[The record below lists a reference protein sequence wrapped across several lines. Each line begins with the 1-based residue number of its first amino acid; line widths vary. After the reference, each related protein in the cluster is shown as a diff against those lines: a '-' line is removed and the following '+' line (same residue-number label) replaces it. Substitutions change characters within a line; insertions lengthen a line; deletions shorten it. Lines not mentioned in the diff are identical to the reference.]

1 MNEPPGAILIATR
14 DAVVRLPAGDGAFE
28 PVRGLDDRSPTC
40 LAAAPGGGGPAWCG
54 TTDAGVYRSDDGGR
68 SWYAAGLPG
77 AHVTALTVDPVEEG
91 VAWAGTEPS
100 AVWRGRWASSH
111 AAGVP
116 DAGGL
121 GSDAAA
127 VGGRDDDRV
136 PVGGRDDGPVP
147 VEWERREGLLDL
159 PSSGD
164 WSFPPR
170 PETHHVRWIACHPS
184 EAGRLWVAVEAGALV
199 WTTDGGA
206 TWHDRVD
213 GSPHDTHE
221 LAIHPARP
229 NLLRVAAGD
238 GYFESPDAGRRWSSP
253 MDGLEVAYLRS
264 VAVAP
269 DDPDTVI
276 VSAASTAR
284 SAYAAF
290 RGDGRLYR
298 RQGGGRWERV
308 RHGWPEPADTMAPL
322 LVTDPPRGRILAA
335 DERGVHASSD
345 GGRSWETLACFAEP
359 PAWLRGVA
367 VLTRARAS

>member
-1 MNEPPGAILIATR
+1 MTGASGTVLVATR
-14 DAVVRLPAGDGAFE
+14 DAVVRLEPDGDRFL
-28 PVRGLDDRSPTC
+28 PVRGMKERHPTC
-40 LAAAPGGGGPAWCG
+40 LATAPGSGGPAWCG

-68 SWYAAGLPG
+68 SWHAAGLPG
-77 AHVTALTVDPVEEG
+77 AHVTALTVDPMEEG
-91 VAWAGTEPS
+91 VVWAGTEPS

-111 AAGVP
+111 AAGALG
-116 DAGGL
+116 AGGL

-127 VGGRDDDRV
+127 VGGRDVD
-136 PVGGRDDGPVP
+136 PAP
-147 VEWERREGLLDL
+147 VEWERREGLVDL

-170 PETHHVRWIACHPS
+170 PETHHVRWIARHPS

-229 NLLRVAAGD
+229 DLLRIAAGD
-238 GYFESPDAGRRWSSP
+238 GYFESPDAGRSWSSP
-253 MDGLEVAYLRS
+253 MDGLEVGYLRS

-284 SAYAAF
+284 SAYGTF
-290 RGDGRLYR
+290 RADGRLYR

-308 RHGWPEPADTMAPL
+308 RHGWPDPPDTIAPL
-322 LVTDPPRGRILAA
+322 LVADPPRGRILAA

-345 GGRSWETLACFAEP
+345 GGGSWETLARFAEP

-367 VLTRARAS
+367 VLT

>member
-1 MNEPPGAILIATR
+1 MNEPSGTVLVATR

-28 PVRGLDDRSPTC
+28 PAWGVDDRSPTC

-54 TTDAGVYRSDDGGR
+54 TTDAGVHRSDDGGR
-68 SWYAAGLPG
+68 SWHVAGLPG

-91 VAWAGTEPS
+91 VVWAGTEPS
-100 AVWRGRWASSH
+100 AVWRGRWASSP
-111 AAGVP
+111 AAG
-116 DAGGL
+116 ARGSGGD
-121 GSDAAA
+121 GSD
-127 VGGRDDDRV
+127 DD
-136 PVGGRDDGPVP
+136 PAP
-147 VEWERREGLLDL
+147 VEWERRDGLLDL
-159 PSSGD
+159 PSSDG

-170 PETHHVRWIACHPS
+170 PQTHHVRWIACHPS

-199 WTTDGGA
+199 RTTDGGA

-221 LAIHPARP
+221 VAIHRDRP
-229 NLLRVAAGD
+229 DLLRIAAGD
-238 GYFESPDAGRRWSSP
+238 GYFESPDAGRSWSSP
-253 MDGLEVAYLRS
+253 MEGLEVGYLRS

-276 VSAASTAR
+276 VSAASKAR

-290 RGDGRLYR
+290 RADGRLYR

-308 RHGWPEPADTMAPL
+308 RHGWPESPDTIAPL
-322 LVTDPPRGRILAA
+322 LVADPPRGRILAA

-345 GGRSWETLACFAEP
+345 EGRSWETVARFEVS
-359 PAWLRGVA
+359 PAWLRGLA
-367 VLTRARAS
+367 VL